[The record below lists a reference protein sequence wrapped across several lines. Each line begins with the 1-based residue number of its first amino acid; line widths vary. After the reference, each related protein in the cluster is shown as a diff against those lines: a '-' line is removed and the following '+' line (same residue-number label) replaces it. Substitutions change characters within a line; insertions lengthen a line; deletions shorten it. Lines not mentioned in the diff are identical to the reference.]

1 MLHTTYGALGY
12 GLLLFYPHDWL
23 HSSPVGPAT
32 AQSPSPVSPKSLVLR
47 PAVAALAG
55 PQGGTAGSAHR
66 SWPGS
71 EARARSRPVWSGPSC
86 SIQRPGT
93 WLILAGS
100 ATRWSLKMIED
111 VQKEDVGKVK
121 NGRNP
126 GRPGSSSSSL
136 YLCLTVDSIQKE
148 SLNQHQELLQP
159 TFCGSPPLSQQDSKV

>member
-1 MLHTTYGALGY
+1 MQGRRGA
-12 GLLLFYPHDWL
+12 
-23 HSSPVGPAT
+23 
-32 AQSPSPVSPKSLVLR
+32 Q
-47 PAVAALAG
+47 
-55 PQGGTAGSAHR
+55 Q
-66 SWPGS
+66 
-71 EARARSRPVWSGPSC
+71 EARIVVGLDPRPELDQGRFGAAQVVVFKGQVPKA
-86 SIQRPGT
+86 PEVGT